1 MTRRPVSA
9 SQWAAL
15 FLATLFT
22 CSLFAELL
30 VGSLPVAISVA
41 GRIHVLPEITAPSLL
56 GSAKSQV
63 IASADWVVWPLLH
76 TTSSLDTRV
85 EGGRALLQWWLHATR
100 YALLATALIALV
112 SSVIGTALGWL
123 AAFGPRLVDVALR
136 RAIEVTGALPS
147 LVLVGVARVS
157 GTVPAGLDVV
167 LILIVL
173 RSFEAAHLV
182 RALVIP
188 AGEGD
193 FVVAARAIGGSGVHI
208 LRWHL
213 LPHLV
218 RPLASLASTTL
229 AAVIALEAALALVG
243 LGVPAAQ
250 SSWGTLLIA
259 SANHRL
265 NGATPIA
272 LLSVVATTLALTV
285 LARQLQRDRW
295 VQRHHL

>member
-1 MTRRPVSA
+1 
-9 SQWAAL
+9 
-15 FLATLFT
+15 
-22 CSLFAELL
+22 
-30 VGSLPVAISVA
+30 VAISVA
-41 GRIHVLPEITAPSLL
+41 GRIHVLPEIAAPSLL
-56 GSAKSQV
+56 GNANSPL
-63 IASADWVVWPLLH
+63 IADADWVVWPLLR
-76 TTSSLDTRV
+76 TVSSFDTRL
-85 EGGRALLQWWLHATR
+85 EGFRALLQWWLHATR

-157 GTVPAGLDVV
+157 GAVPTGLDVV
-167 LILIVL
+167 LVLIVL
-173 RSFEAAHLV
+173 RSFEAAQLV

-193 FVVAARAIGGSGVHI
+193 FVVAARAVGGSGLHI

-259 SANHRL
+259 SANQRL
-265 NGATPIA
+265 LGATPIA